1 VKREVIVARILGM
14 FLVNSLML
22 SKFRVEHFERL
33 QKELEENGFPGVRN
47 EYISHWMHS
56 GSRVSVSESLN
67 NANSNVQLTIT
78 GLTDMGMLTAVDA
91 YGNMFELQPDGNSL
105 DFLAG
110 MIRKKI
116 L

>member
-1 VKREVIVARILGM
+1 M

-33 QKELEENGFPGVRN
+33 QKELEENGFPGVRVRKHMFSIFVIKFAQN

-78 GLTDMGMLTAVDA
+78 GLTDMGMLTA
-91 YGNMFELQPDGNSL
+91 GNTRQE
-105 DFLAG
+105 
-110 MIRKKI
+110 KT
-116 L
+116 